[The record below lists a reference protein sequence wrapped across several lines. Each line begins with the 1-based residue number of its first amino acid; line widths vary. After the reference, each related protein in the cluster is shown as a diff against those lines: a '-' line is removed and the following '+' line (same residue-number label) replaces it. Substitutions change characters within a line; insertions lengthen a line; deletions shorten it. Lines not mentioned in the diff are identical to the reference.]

1 MHVLPIAEIPRELTA
16 SWGSLVWSDR
26 DSPFDRTFLRRARSL
41 GIPFADYLGLVVV
54 EGPEVLAQVMVGHYR
69 LTTARGTEEFAGIE
83 NVVARPD
90 ALRRGLGTALL
101 SEVHRREAE
110 SGHRWALLWT
120 QRSWG
125 AHRLYERLGYRD
137 IYSPPT
143 AIRPPGRTRADRL
156 PPGFRLRAARDRDA
170 PLLASLLRRA
180 TRSRWGFRDRFG
192 AAFRA
197 RFALGWRNAKDHH
210 VLLRRGSPVGYFS
223 GEENSRAVEV
233 NEGVVEAP
241 EWLPALL
248 DGMQSQA
255 RGRWLELGCTTL
267 VNDAEA
273 LLKERGFALA
283 PNCHKTLM
291 ARALFERA
299 APNVSELRR
308 VTEDARFTCH
318 RGDMF

>member
-41 GIPFADYLGLVVV
+41 GIPFADYLGLVAV

-143 AIRPPGRTRADRL
+143 AIRPPGRTRGT
-156 PPGFRLRAARDRDA
+156 GFRRDS
-170 PLLASLLRRA
+170 ASERPGTEMRRSSPRSFAGRRA
-180 TRSRWGFRDRFG
+180 LDGASETGSGPRSGPGSRSAGGTRRTITFSSDAGARLGTFPVKRTPGPSRSTKGSW
-192 AAFRA
+192 
-197 RFALGWRNAKDHH
+197 KPPS
-210 VLLRRGSPVGYFS
+210 GSPPSSTGCSPKPAGDGSSS
-223 GEENSRAVEV
+223 GARPWSTTRRRCSR
-233 NEGVVEAP
+233 
-241 EWLPALL
+241 
-248 DGMQSQA
+248 S
-255 RGRWLELGCTTL
+255 
-267 VNDAEA
+267 
-273 LLKERGFALA
+273 
-283 PNCHKTLM
+283 
-291 ARALFERA
+291 A
-299 APNVSELRR
+299 ASPLRPIATR
-308 VTEDARFTCH
+308 P
-318 RGDMF
+318 